1 MHLTYFKMT
10 YEKEEDL
17 SRVFE
22 DGLEPE
28 LDGLKERAS
37 IQVQCIRNDK
47 NQLIVEFQRKAGSSR
62 IFANEFKK
70 FSKLAV
76 DNPKTATETS

>member
-37 IQVQCIRNDK
+37 I
-47 NQLIVEFQRKAGSSR
+47 
-62 IFANEFKK
+62 
-70 FSKLAV
+70 
-76 DNPKTATETS
+76 